1 MAAWNGSCAPLV
13 AAYDA
18 RPLQIAAMACSRT
31 PKRMYLPSGVA
42 AWKSSA
48 PFGFVRLEGVRSAEP
63 PTSSGMPSASLFR
76 TTWLDWRV
84 ASALSSGVHLA
95 AGGDGRGWSVRL
107 GARSQWRREGSTI

>member
-1 MAAWNGSCAPLV
+1 MGARVPLV
-13 AAYDA
+13 AASDA
-18 RPLQIAAMACSRT
+18 SPVQIAAMACSRT

-84 ASALSSGVHLA
+84 ASALSSGVHLVLGGGA
-95 AGGDGRGWSVRL
+95 ASMRRGRVVGGVWAQARPVGSSV
-107 GARSQWRREGSTI
+107 